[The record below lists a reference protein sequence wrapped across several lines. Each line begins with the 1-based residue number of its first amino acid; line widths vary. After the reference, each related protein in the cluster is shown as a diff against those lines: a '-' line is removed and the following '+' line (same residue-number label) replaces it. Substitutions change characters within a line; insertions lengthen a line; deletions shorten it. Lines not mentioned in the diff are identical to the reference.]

1 MADNSTNS
9 SDEQAEFHRKM
20 WLALA
25 PLEVEEH
32 ENTTDES
39 PQQLDISRYPA
50 TTDDPVILDSSNIIS
65 SDEAEFRRKAWLA
78 LAPLYEPTTL
88 DSNCAENNMI
98 EDTKKVE
105 QGDHLRPDE
114 SLSDLQRPVI
124 SSGRVASGCSPSL
137 AARSSSIEGSLKGS
151 QKRKAGDMDR
161 PSQRHYSY
169 PSLPMQACC
178 SIVIRS
184 GLHPKAGFT
193 LTLLLAISCQIF
205 LHLIVV
211 KFSSI

>member
-1 MADNSTNS
+1 MADNSANS
-9 SDEQAEFHRKM
+9 SDEAEFHRKM

-32 ENTTDES
+32 ENITDES
-39 PQQLDISRYPA
+39 PPLSSS
-50 TTDDPVILDSSNIIS
+50 DDPVITDIFSMDSSTIS

-169 PSLPMQACC
+169 PQPPDASMLLYRHQIGPHSSC
-178 SIVIRS
+178 RS
-184 GLHPKAGFT
+184 H
-193 LTLLLAISCQIF
+193 
-205 LHLIVV
+205 V